1 MSPIVLFSFVIGY
14 FVLLLTV
21 AYFTSRGSKNE
32 SFFIGNRNSN
42 WMLVAFGMIGT
53 SLSGV
58 TFVSVPGS
66 VGTGNFYYYQIVL
79 GYLIGYMVIAF
90 VLIPLYYKMNLTS
103 IYTYLERRF
112 GILITCFENR
122 GDFIEGVKS
131 HVKDFSVD
139 LIVLGTKKRS
149 WLKEIFIENKVNS
162 VIGALN
168 CEVLCVSSGSQTSTL
183 KKIVVPVSKAIP
195 KKKIGIAYEFA
206 KKFAG
211 RIYLIALN
219 GSEKKLSDQ
228 GTKTLIASYR
238 YLKDLTN
245 IPIECSTVNGTSLAS
260 ATMHYAQ
267 IVGAD
272 LILINEG
279 SESYFKKPLWN
290 GNIVNHS
297 AVPVLSV
304 HSMNNK
310 ERDKYPEMKAV
321 R

>member
-1 MSPIVLFSFVIGY
+1 MESNFRKI
-14 FVLLLTV
+14 LTLIDH
-21 AYFTSRGSKNE
+21 TD
-32 SFFIGNRNSN
+32 
-42 WMLVAFGMIGT
+42 T
-53 SLSGV
+53 SLHAAEEAALIASKFDAELQLLHISPYESSKGLI
-58 TFVSVPGS
+58 
-66 VGTGNFYYYQIVL
+66 TGFFFLNAPVRHEEEYYLKIE
-79 GYLIGYMVIAF
+79 
-90 VLIPLYYKMNLTS
+90 K
-103 IYTYLERRF
+103 LERLKKKLEKRF
-112 GILITCFENR
+112 GILITCFESR
-122 GDFIEGVKS
+122 GDFMEVVKS

-168 CEVLCVSSGSQTSTL
+168 CEVLCVSSGSQTATL

-219 GSEKKLSDQ
+219 GSEKKLNDHQS
-228 GTKTLIASYR
+228 TKTLIASYR

-272 LILINEG
+272 LILINDG

>member
-1 MSPIVLFSFVIGY
+1 MESNFRKILTLIDHTEASLHAAEEAALIASRFDAELQLLHISPYESSKGLITSGLLFF
-14 FVLLLTV
+14 
-21 AYFTSRGSKNE
+21 N
-32 SFFIGNRNSN
+32 
-42 WMLVAFGMIGT
+42 
-53 SLSGV
+53 
-58 TFVSVPGS
+58 
-66 VGTGNFYYYQIVL
+66 
-79 GYLIGYMVIAF
+79 
-90 VLIPLYYKMNLTS
+90 IPLIKEEEYYLK
-103 IYTYLERRF
+103 IEKLERLKKRLEKRF

-122 GDFIEGVKS
+122 GDFIEVVKH

-162 VIGALN
+162 IIEALN
-168 CEVLCVSSGSQTSTL
+168 CEVLCVSSGSQTATL
-183 KKIVVPVSKAIP
+183 KKIVVPVAKSIP

-297 AVPVLSV
+297 SVPVLSV

-310 ERDKYPEMKAV
+310 ERDKYPQMKAV
-321 R
+321 

>member
-1 MSPIVLFSFVIGY
+1 
-14 FVLLLTV
+14 
-21 AYFTSRGSKNE
+21 
-32 SFFIGNRNSN
+32 
-42 WMLVAFGMIGT
+42 
-53 SLSGV
+53 
-58 TFVSVPGS
+58 
-66 VGTGNFYYYQIVL
+66 
-79 GYLIGYMVIAF
+79 
-90 VLIPLYYKMNLTS
+90 
-103 IYTYLERRF
+103 
-112 GILITCFENR
+112 
-122 GDFIEGVKS
+122 
-131 HVKDFSVD
+131 
-139 LIVLGTKKRS
+139 
-149 WLKEIFIENKVNS
+149 
-162 VIGALN
+162 
-168 CEVLCVSSGSQTSTL
+168 
-183 KKIVVPVSKAIP
+183 VSKAIP

-272 LILINEG
+272 LILINDG

>member
-1 MSPIVLFSFVIGY
+1 MENNFRKI
-14 FVLLLTV
+14 LTLIDH
-21 AYFTSRGSKNE
+21 TD
-32 SFFIGNRNSN
+32 
-42 WMLVAFGMIGT
+42 T
-53 SLSGV
+53 SLHAAEEAALIASKFDAELQLLHVSPSESSKGLITSGLFFFDAPV
-58 TFVSVPGS
+58 RKEEE
-66 VGTGNFYYYQIVL
+66 YYLKIE
-79 GYLIGYMVIAF
+79 
-90 VLIPLYYKMNLTS
+90 K
-103 IYTYLERRF
+103 LEKLKKKLDRQF

-122 GDFIEGVKS
+122 GDFIEVVKR
-131 HVKDFSVD
+131 HVKVFSVD

-168 CEVLCVSSGSQTSTL
+168 CEVLCVSPGSQTETL
-183 KKIVVPVSKAIP
+183 KKIVVPVAKAIP
-195 KKKIGIAYEFA
+195 RKKIGIAYEFA

-228 GTKTLIASYR
+228 NTKTLIASYR

-245 IPIECSTVNGTSLAS
+245 IPIECCTVNGTSLAS

-272 LILINEG
+272 LILINDG

-297 AVPVLSV
+297 SIPVLSV
-304 HSMNNK
+304 HSMNYK
-310 ERDKYPEMKAV
+310 ERDKYPDMQMV

>member
-1 MSPIVLFSFVIGY
+1 MESNFRKI
-14 FVLLLTV
+14 LTLIDH
-21 AYFTSRGSKNE
+21 TD
-32 SFFIGNRNSN
+32 
-42 WMLVAFGMIGT
+42 T
-53 SLSGV
+53 SLHAAEEAALIASKFDAELQLLHISPYESSKGLITSGL
-58 TFVSVPGS
+58 FFFDAP
-66 VGTGNFYYYQIVL
+66 VGAEEEYYLKIE
-79 GYLIGYMVIAF
+79 
-90 VLIPLYYKMNLTS
+90 K
-103 IYTYLERRF
+103 LEKLKKKLDRKF
-112 GILITCFENR
+112 GILTTCFESR
-122 GDFIEGVKS
+122 GDFIEVVKS

-139 LIVLGTKKRS
+139 LIVLGTNKRS

-168 CEVLCVSSGSQTSTL
+168 CEVLCVSSESQTATL
-183 KKIVVPVSKAIP
+183 KKIVVPVARAIP
-195 KKKIGIAYEFA
+195 RKKIDIAYEFA

-219 GSEKKLSDQ
+219 GSERKVSDQ
-228 GTKTLIASYR
+228 STKALLASYR

-267 IVGAD
+267 VLGAD

-279 SESYFKKPLWN
+279 SESYFRKPLWN

-297 AVPVLSV
+297 SVPVLSV
-304 HSMNNK
+304 HSMNYK

>member
-1 MSPIVLFSFVIGY
+1 MESNFRKI
-14 FVLLLTV
+14 LTLIDH
-21 AYFTSRGSKNE
+21 TD
-32 SFFIGNRNSN
+32 
-42 WMLVAFGMIGT
+42 T
-53 SLSGV
+53 SLHAAQEAALIASKFDAELQLLHISPYESSKGLI
-58 TFVSVPGS
+58 TPGFPFFEVPEKEEEE
-66 VGTGNFYYYQIVL
+66 YYLKIEKLEKV
-79 GYLIGYMVIAF
+79 
-90 VLIPLYYKMNLTS
+90 KKE
-103 IYTYLERRF
+103 LERRF

>member
-1 MSPIVLFSFVIGY
+1 MESNFRKILTLIDHTEASLHAAEEAALIASKFDAELQLLHISPYESSKSLIKSKLLFFNVPVI
-14 FVLLLTV
+14 
-21 AYFTSRGSKNE
+21 E
-32 SFFIGNRNSN
+32 EEE
-42 WMLVAFGMIGT
+42 
-53 SLSGV
+53 
-58 TFVSVPGS
+58 
-66 VGTGNFYYYQIVL
+66 YYLKIE
-79 GYLIGYMVIAF
+79 
-90 VLIPLYYKMNLTS
+90 K
-103 IYTYLERRF
+103 LERLKKRLEKRF

-122 GDFIEGVKS
+122 GDFMKVLKS

-139 LIVLGTKKRS
+139 LTVLGTKKRS
-149 WLKEIFIENKVNS
+149 WLKEIFFENKVNS
-162 VIGALN
+162 VIGALS
-168 CEVLCVSSGSQTSTL
+168 CDVLCVSSGSQTETL
-183 KKIVVPVSKAIP
+183 KKIVVPVGRSIP
-195 KKKIGIAYEFA
+195 RKEIGIAYEFA

-219 GSEKKLSDQ
+219 ASEKQLSDQ
-228 GTKTLIASYR
+228 STKTLIASYR

-245 IPIECSTVNGTSLAS
+245 IPIECCTVNGTNLAS

-267 IVGAD
+267 RVGAD

-297 AVPVLSV
+297 SVPVLSV
-304 HSMNNK
+304 HSMNYK